1 MATTTE
7 NVIVNYQLNDKF
19 TGPAAKILNA
29 QQRLN
34 KSTLSGNAGKENN
47 GAVEGVLGLLTA
59 SIFGLSSS
67 TKKASKAL
75 DNLAKS
81 SRSVSRGGS
90 SGPKLAGVPL
100 RTTRNG
106 GIAGNGKNS
115 VIFQGEQGKIL
126 KKLLGLDETGD
137 TLNLTRG
144 DGSQLSQIQRS
155 LMLRGRLLTD
165 DEESS
170 VDDVKKGEKLT
181 AAARKVMKIDRAVSI
196 FDKVF
201 DRLTVPA
208 GNKAKRYFSATNP
221 NFIGPQQAPITN
233 NQRRIMNIRAA
244 SNAFANIPRTKIVTG
259 FASDMAKRYLNS
271 LGKLMA
277 PFSAALGPAIQ
288 AVALF
293 AVALGAVVTQVI
305 PSLLQAGARLEG
317 LERGVTNAG
326 PDGKR
331 NLGRLR
337 ELAKLPGINF
347 EGAASAS
354 IQLQAVGFDA
364 ILAERAIKG
373 FSNALLR
380 SGKSASELDG
390 IGTALSQIV
399 GKGTVSAEE
408 INQIAERLPSIRRIL
423 SETFGTT
430 SGEEITQKVGV
441 GGFITGIID
450 AVEKDAKNIPQGLG
464 DILSQLND
472 SFTQVTGKIG
482 IGLGRVLIP
491 ILDNVSTAVDKLSSS
506 GFFERLG
513 ALSITSFI
521 PAPSEINGIIATIIA
536 GVEQIPSVMS
546 TISSIAAGI
555 SSIFKDIA
563 KTILAIE
570 NSPIGKVVNFVS
582 DKVGGLIPGYSETKK
597 GVRTVLEGIAGQT
610 GPDFESRRK
619 SILEQL
625 NKAAA
630 PLEDLGK
637 GKLDIIP
644 TEITKVANNTSQLVE
659 LQKKAIDLN
668 RQILG
673 GGQLA
678 EQAVSP
684 MNLSSRYPSAR
695 TVGDQI
701 TRVIYTGMA
710 SYDTGYRGRK

>member
-1 MATTTE
+1 MTE
-7 NVIVNYQLNDKF
+7 NVIVNYQLNDNF
-19 TGPAAKILNA
+19 TGPAARILNT
-29 QQRLN
+29 QRKLN
-34 KSTLSGNAGKENN
+34 NSTLSGNTGKENN
-47 GAVEGVLGLLTA
+47 KSLGGALGLLTA

-75 DNLAKS
+75 DRLAKS
-81 SRSVSRGGS
+81 SSGVTTKRNILGTNTSSSVGNLFQPNKITKFLLNIPDLVSKPGTTNLRTQLRQNSRLIRGTGLTSSIDRLMQIQQARKLIVPAVRKGRQIS
-90 SGPKLAGVPL
+90 SGFGKGQSFL
-100 RTTRNG
+100 G
-106 GIAGNGKNS
+106 GIGN
-115 VIFQGEQGKIL
+115 
-126 KKLLGLDETGD
+126 
-137 TLNLTRG
+137 
-144 DGSQLSQIQRS
+144 QLS
-155 LMLRGRLLTD
+155 
-165 DEESS
+165 
-170 VDDVKKGEKLT
+170 
-181 AAARKVMKIDRAVSI
+181 
-196 FDKVF
+196 
-201 DRLTVPA
+201 
-208 GNKAKRYFSATNP
+208 
-221 NFIGPQQAPITN
+221 
-233 NQRRIMNIRAA
+233 
-244 SNAFANIPRTKIVTG
+244 G
-259 FASDMAKRYLNS
+259 FAS
-271 LGKLMA
+271 
-277 PFSAALGPAIQ
+277 ALGPAIQ
-288 AVALF
+288 AVGVF
-293 AVALGAVVTQVI
+293 AIALGAVVTQVI

-337 ELAKLPGINF
+337 ELAKLPGIDF
-347 EGAASAS
+347 EGAATAS
-354 IQLQAVGFDA
+354 VQLQAVGFDA

-380 SGKSASELDG
+380 SGRSSSELEG

-408 INQIAERLPSIRRIL
+408 INQIAERLPSIRRIIK
-423 SETFGTT
+423 ETFGTV
-430 SGEEITQKVGV
+430 SGEEITNKVGV

-450 AVEKDAKNIPQGLG
+450 AVEKDIKNVPQGLG

-472 SFTQVTGKIG
+472 SFNQVTGKIG
-482 IGLGRVLIP
+482 IGLGKVLIP

-513 ALSITSFI
+513 ALSITNFL
-521 PAPSEINGIIATIIA
+521 PAPSEINGIIANIIA
-536 GVEQIPSVMS
+536 GVEQIPSVLS
-546 TISSIAAGI
+546 TINSIASEI
-555 SSIFKDIA
+555 SSVFKSIV

-570 NSPIGKVVNFVS
+570 NSPIGKAVGFVS
-582 DKVGGLIPGYSETKK
+582 EKVGGLIPGYSQTKA
-597 GVRTVLEGIAGQT
+597 GVKAVLENIAGSNS
-610 GPDFESRRK
+610 PDFEARRK
-619 SILEQL
+619 SILETL
-625 NKAAA
+625 NKASA

-678 EQAVSP
+678 SEAVSP

-710 SYDTGYRGRK
+710 SYNTGYRGRK